1 MYDTVFEVLNDAV
14 ITIQSLHFFEILG
27 KDDIS
32 KVFELSKTDT
42 RERERK

>member
-14 ITIQSLHFFEILG
+14 ITIQRLHFCEILG

-32 KVFELSKTDT
+32 NVFED
-42 RERERK
+42 